1 VLAPVSNCPRCGE
14 PLRDV
19 PVEKLSVSACAKCHG
34 AKLTPQL
41 LNRVLEAMSAELLK
55 SFDPDMKIDKLNDA
69 SARLPCPSCARA
81 MDTADYCGANT
92 VHFDR
97 CERCGVM
104 WINSDELGAMTLMWA
119 RMEARQSRAHRQ
131 TEELIEGMT
140 SLTRS
145 KRIARVVSNVLFR
158 GL

>member
-1 VLAPVSNCPRCGE
+1 
-14 PLRDV
+14 
-19 PVEKLSVSACAKCHG
+19 
-34 AKLTPQL
+34 
-41 LNRVLEAMSAELLK
+41 
-55 SFDPDMKIDKLNDA
+55 
-69 SARLPCPSCARA
+69 
-81 MDTADYCGANT
+81 
-92 VHFDR
+92 
-97 CERCGVM
+97 M